1 MNIPDNEKVKVKKDN
16 RVLIL
21 SGSEAETYL
30 QMGYT
35 VYSLT
40 GEKIATPETYK
51 SRLEEAQ
58 EEIKRLTAE
67 LETVRRENDILS
79 SKLKASGK

>member
-30 QMGYT
+30 QM
-35 VYSLT
+35 
-40 GEKIATPETYK
+40 
-51 SRLEEAQ
+51 
-58 EEIKRLTAE
+58 
-67 LETVRRENDILS
+67 ILWR
-79 SKLKASGK
+79 